1 MKNELDKEG
10 EPTTV
15 WVAGYNMP
23 GYMPDNEPAE
33 FDSFDEAK
41 AHIIF
46 MMKQFEDDDHDR
58 INGLQA
64 ERREWPGDDWEARH
78 PAHAAELETLDDKAT
93 EYCHGA
99 ESINLCSSEFSHRF
113 GDYVFW
119 VTKDAK

>member
-15 WVAGYNMP
+15 WIAGYNMP

-33 FDSFDEAK
+33 CESFDEAK

-46 MMKQFEDDDHDR
+46 MMKQFEDDCGDYTANKEVSGED
-58 INGLQA
+58 IA
-64 ERREWPGDDWEARH
+64 EEQEA
-78 PAHAAELETLDDKAT
+78 LAT

-99 ESINLCSSEFSHRF
+99 EEVNLQSGEFYGRF

-119 VTKDAK
+119 VTKDTK